1 MRISEDV
8 VKFTDPKSLS
18 IYLRDERRRR
28 GLSQSKIGDLVG
40 LRQGTVSKFE
50 SMPEKVQL
58 DTLFR
63 LLSALELDLSVK
75 PKGSDLKKD
84 LSSCAPADKWTEDW

>member
-1 MRISEDV
+1 MKI
-8 VKFTDPKSLS
+8 TDPKALS

-28 GLSQSKIGDLVG
+28 GLSQAKVGDLVG

-50 SMPEKVQL
+50 SMPEKMQL

-63 LLSALELDLSVK
+63 LLSALELELAVK
-75 PKGSDLKKD
+75 SKGCIVRKK
-84 LSSCAPADKWTEDW
+84 SSASSTSGDKWTEEW

>member
-1 MRISEDV
+1 MNI
-8 VKFTDPKSLS
+8 TDAKTLS

-28 GLSQSKIGDLVG
+28 ALSQAKVGNLVG

-50 SMPEKVQL
+50 SMPKKVQL

-63 LLSALELDLSVK
+63 LLSALDLELSVK
-75 PKGSDLKKD
+75 PKGKSTEDAYSD
-84 LSSCAPADKWTEDW
+84 SAPAADKWSEEW

>member
-1 MRISEDV
+1 MKI
-8 VKFTDPKSLS
+8 TDPKALS

-28 GLSQSKIGDLVG
+28 GLSQAKVGDLVG

-50 SMPEKVQL
+50 SMPEKMQL

-75 PKGSDLKKD
+75 PKGTVLKKNVD
-84 LSSCAPADKWTEDW
+84 SSTPGDKWTEEW

>member
-1 MRISEDV
+1 MKI
-8 VKFTDPKSLS
+8 TDPKALS

-28 GLSQSKIGDLVG
+28 GLSQAKVGDLVG

-63 LLSALELDLSVK
+63 LLSALELDLLVK
-75 PKGSDLKKD
+75 PKGSILKKNFD
-84 LSSCAPADKWTEDW
+84 SLMSGDKWTEEW

>member
-1 MRISEDV
+1 MKI
-8 VKFTDPKSLS
+8 TDPKALS

-28 GLSQSKIGDLVG
+28 GLSQAKVGDLVG

-50 SMPEKVQL
+50 STPEKMQL

-63 LLSALELDLSVK
+63 LLSALELELAVK
-75 PKGSDLKKD
+75 PKGSALKENVD
-84 LSSCAPADKWTEDW
+84 SSTPGDKWTEEW

>member
-1 MRISEDV
+1 MKI
-8 VKFTDPKSLS
+8 TDPKALS

-28 GLSQSKIGDLVG
+28 GLSQGKVGDLVG

-50 SMPEKVQL
+50 SMPEKMQL

-63 LLSALELDLSVK
+63 LLSALELELAVK
-75 PKGSDLKKD
+75 PKSCIVRKKN
-84 LSSCAPADKWTEDW
+84 SAFSMSGDKWTEEW

>member
-1 MRISEDV
+1 MNI
-8 VKFTDPKSLS
+8 TDPKTLS

-28 GLSQSKIGDLVG
+28 ALSQAKVGDLVG

-50 SMPEKVQL
+50 SMPEKMQL

-63 LLSALELDLSVK
+63 LLSALDLELSVK
-75 PKGSDLKKD
+75 PKGNSTDDAYSD
-84 LSSCAPADKWTEDW
+84 SAPAADKWSEEW

>member
-1 MRISEDV
+1 MKI
-8 VKFTDPKSLS
+8 TDPKTLS

-28 GLSQSKIGDLVG
+28 DLSQAKVGDLVG

-63 LLSALELDLSVK
+63 LLSALELELSVK
-75 PKGSDLKKD
+75 PKSKSTQNENSD
-84 LSSCAPADKWTEDW
+84 SAATADQWAEEW

>member
-1 MRISEDV
+1 MKI
-8 VKFTDPKSLS
+8 TDPKALS

-28 GLSQSKIGDLVG
+28 DLSQAKVGDLVG

-50 SMPEKVQL
+50 SMPEKMQL

-63 LLSALELDLSVK
+63 LLSALELELAVK
-75 PKGSDLKKD
+75 PKGSILKENVD
-84 LSSCAPADKWTEDW
+84 SSTRGDKWTEEW